1 MLSNAD
7 TLNGDTTAWLIRL
20 LGDQRAAQLSRPLTD
35 EELALVDAGLAAHNG
50 DPVAAL
56 GIEVDADTAAI
67 IRSLPVGGAQ

>member
-1 MLSNAD
+1 MKTSAD
-7 TLNGDTTAWLIRL
+7 IVNGDTTAWLTRL

-35 EELALVDAGLAAHNG
+35 EELALVEAGLASHHG

-67 IRSLPVGGAQ
+67 IRALPVGGAQ

>member
-7 TLNGDTTAWLIRL
+7 IVNGDTTAWLIRL
-20 LGDQRAAQLSRPLTD
+20 LGGQRAAELSRPLTD

-67 IRSLPVGGAQ
+67 IRALPVGGQR